1 MKELSGFGSRGGTA
15 DPSVRAEALG
25 RDDKSR
31 QGAEPSVGMTNR
43 SGELMRSRQNA
54 MRLGNVQTRP
64 SPAAAILSDTG
75 SDGRS
80 RSFNIPTTGPSSAS
94 SRRTKHTRDCL
105 LTECDRRS
113 SATSSWAQTCGRCLN
128 LRCSSQSSPIHTSTC
143 ATRAEENSITSG
155 FTRRSKSL

>member
-15 DPSVRAEALG
+15 DSSVRAEALG

-80 RSFNIPTTGPSSAS
+80 RSFNIPTTG
-94 SRRTKHTRDCL
+94 RRLQAH
-105 LTECDRRS
+105 EERS
-113 SATSSWAQTCGRCLN
+113 TPGLPTYRMRPAEQRNIIMGTDLRRCLN
-128 LRCSSQSSPIHTSTC
+128 LRCSSQSSPAHTSTC